1 MIYVKE
7 ITNLGKDTNGK
18 TLSLFKFICD
28 TPADLPA
35 KNVYESS
42 TNTLIFQ
49 GSEAEVINPK
59 SSYKITSNG
68 TWIIQDVGNDYYS
81 KAETDALIASVDAL
95 RQGKEIEQDSDL
107 NDFNEAGA
115 YYSPNS
121 SRTGSLSNCP
131 WTGSG
136 FKLIVWSISGTSKM
150 QWIMPMSNS
159 ANSIFFRS
167 RTTTGWRPWYKL
179 QGTAV

>member
-1 MIYVKE
+1 MMFVLETKG
-7 ITNLGKDTNGK
+7 LGTKNNK
-18 TLSLFKFICD
+18 TVTYFKFLCD
-28 TPADLPA
+28 TAADLPA
-35 KNVYESS
+35 PTVYDDKNIV
-42 TNTLIFQ
+42 LVQ
-49 GSEAEVINPK
+49 GCEAEVIEPK
-59 SSYKITSNG
+59 SSYKMKSDG
-68 TWIIQDVGNDYYS
+68 TWVIQDVGNDYYS

-95 RQGKEIEQDSDL
+95 RQGTEIEENSDL

-121 SRTGSLSNCP
+121 ARTASLSNCP

-136 FKLIVWSISGTSKM
+136 FKLVVWSISGTSKM

-159 ANSIFFRS
+159 ANSILFRS
-167 RTTTGWRPWYKL
+167 RTTTGWRPWYRL